1 MARLLAEIARAAL
14 ANSARE
20 LLRCDAMLRLG
31 GGAEGVHG
39 ARVAVRRMR
48 SDLRSFEPF
57 LDHEWAR
64 SLREE
69 MRWIGDAL
77 GAVRDADILVQRL
90 EGDVEALPDA
100 DRTPA
105 YLVLGSFRS
114 ARDAAHAALHT
125 TLHEA
130 RYAELLARVVTAG
143 RYPVLGA
150 RAGED
155 ARDGLADVLAAN
167 WKGLRKTVR
176 SRTRPATD
184 AQLHAI
190 RIRAK
195 RVRYAAEAAEP
206 AWGAKATRF
215 AHRLERLQSVLGEHH
230 DAVAAEASLRALGGG
245 PHALLAGELVVI
257 EAASAAKARQQWRA
271 AWKRVAEKQVHFWM
285 R

>member
-1 MARLLAEIARAAL
+1 MARLLAEIARTAL

-31 GGAEGVHG
+31 GGPEGVHG

-57 LDHEWAR
+57 LDHEWAC

-69 MRWIGDAL
+69 MCWLGTAL
-77 GAVRDADILVQRL
+77 GAVRDTDILVQRL
-90 EGDVEALPDA
+90 ERDLEALPDD

-105 YLVLGSFRS
+105 YLVLGGFRS
-114 ARDAAHAALHT
+114 ARDAAHATLDA

-143 RYPVLGA
+143 RHPVLGA

-155 ARDGLADVLAAN
+155 ARDGLTDVLQTS
-167 WKGLRKTVR
+167 WKRLLKTVR
-176 SRTRPATD
+176 NRTRPATD
-184 AQLHAI
+184 AELHAI
-190 RIRAK
+190 RIHAK

-215 AHRLERLQSVLGEHH
+215 ARRLEHLQSVLGEYH
-230 DAVAAEASLRALGGG
+230 DAIAAEASLRTLAGGS
-245 PHALLAGELVVI
+245 HALLAGELVVI
-257 EAASAAKARQQWRA
+257 EAACAAKARGRWRG
-271 AWKRVAEKQVHFWM
+271 AWKRVAEPQAHFWT